1 MIHQPFQ
8 LQAIGIIHHPGKDPW
23 IEIDPQYAEGLQGLS
38 AYSHIHVLFWFHEND
53 VPEKR
58 AILKVHP
65 CRNPANP
72 LTGVFATH
80 SPMRPNLIGLTLCRI
95 RRIEGCI
102 IHIEDIDARDGTPL
116 LDIKG
121 YFPYEIAPPLQ
132 YPKWDRSRKEDSQR

>member
-1 MIHQPFQ
+1 MIHRNFQ
-8 LQAIGIIHHPGKDPW
+8 LQVIGIIHHPGQDPW
-23 IEIDPQYAEGLQGLS
+23 IEVDPQYAEGLEGLS
-38 AYSHIHVLFWFHEND
+38 AYSHIQVLFWFHEND
-53 VPEKR
+53 TPEKR

-95 RRIEGCI
+95 RRIEGCT
-102 IHIEDIDARDGTPL
+102 IHIEDIDARDGSPL

-121 YFPYEIAPPLQ
+121 YFPHDISPPVRH
-132 YPKWDRSRKEDSQR
+132 PNWVRTRTEETSR